1 MNGDKYNLEL
11 FGQNFSLVTEDGKKD
26 ELIKVGNYFKSIV
39 ESLQKKA
46 PNKSQLDIAVLAGL
60 KVTDELY
67 NLAKSKKTPMNGD
80 NQKIEEIINQAIKQ
94 LEFSLKL

>member
-11 FGQNFSLVTEDGKKD
+11 FGQNFSLVTKDSKKD

-39 ESLQKKA
+39 ESIQKRA

-60 KVTDELY
+60 TVTDELY
-67 NLAKSKKTPMNGD
+67 NLAKSKKTTMNGD
-80 NQKIEEIINQAIKQ
+80 NQKIDEIITQAIKQ
-94 LEFSLKL
+94 LEVSLKL

>member
-11 FGQNFSLVTEDGKKD
+11 FGQNFSLVTKDGKKD

-39 ESLQKKA
+39 ESIQKRA

-60 KVTDELY
+60 TVTDELY
-67 NLAKSKKTPMNGD
+67 NLAKSKKTTMNGD
-80 NQKIEEIINQAIKQ
+80 NQKIDEIITQAIKQ
-94 LEFSLKL
+94 LELSLKL

>member
-11 FGQNFSLVTEDGKKD
+11 FGQNFSLVTKDGKKD

-39 ESLQKKA
+39 ESIQKRA

-60 KVTDELY
+60 TVTDELY
-67 NLAKSKKTPMNGD
+67 NLAKSKKTTMNGD
-80 NQKIEEIINQAIKQ
+80 NQKIDEIITQAIKQ
-94 LEFSLKL
+94 LEVSLKL